1 MTSGVLPLA
10 MVRDPGVQLRRERLL
25 AATAL
30 MAEGLLDYRGTSE
43 AFNDALALLGRAA
56 EVSRVYVFEAYAATA
71 GSQRWSQRHEWCA
84 PGISPQIQNPEL
96 QHMDLAETGFVRWGR
111 EFAAGRAIA
120 GPVTEFPESERGL
133 LQRQGIRS
141 LVVVPIQAHGQIW
154 GLLGFDDCRQAQV
167 WPVPVIE
174 GLMAAARVI
183 GAAYERLAH
192 RLHRDRQL
200 NQYQSLVDGVREVI
214 FRTDDQGRWSFLSP
228 AWRES
233 SGWGVEESLGRPAAE
248 FLAGDPVED
257 TAVVLARLVS
267 GERESAR
274 WEARLCRASGEERWC
289 LLNARRVRG
298 RPEGSPEVIGT
309 LIDLDEVKR
318 DQIALV
324 AAKREAETA
333 NRAKSE
339 FLSTM
344 SHELRTPLNAVIGLS
359 ESLLEDGVDGDAERL
374 RKYLEIIHRS
384 GRQLLS
390 QINDVLDLARIE
402 AGQIRL
408 VPAPVDIGAVGALSA
423 EAHQRAA
430 RARGIALSSRRPEGA
445 LMVAADERLLRQA
458 LGNLLS
464 NAIKFTPEGGSV
476 AVEVAEGAGGTAR
489 VTVRDSG
496 IGIPP
501 EKVGLLFR
509 PFLQLDSSLTRK
521 FGGTGLGLSL
531 VDRIVR
537 MHGGRVE
544 VESEVGKGSAFSVIL
559 PVIGPDGAKEATS
572 P

>member
-1 MTSGVLPLA
+1 LPLLSA
-10 MVRDPGVQLRRERLL
+10 VDDPAIQLRRERLL

-30 MAEGLLDYRGTSE
+30 MAELLLDFREIDRAFRG
-43 AFNDALALLGRAA
+43 ALRLLGEAA
-56 EVSRVYVFEAYAATA
+56 GVSRVYTFERYLTP
-71 GSQRWSQRHEWCA
+71 GGNSRWSQRHEWCA
-84 PGISPQIQNPEL
+84 ARVRHQIDNPEL
-96 QHMDLAETGFVRWGR
+96 QHLDMEEAGFGRWGR
-111 EFAAGRAIA
+111 ELEAGRPIS
-120 GPVTEFPESERGL
+120 GPVAGFPESEQDMLRS
-133 LQRQGIRS
+133 QGIRS
-141 LVVVPIQAHGQIW
+141 LVVVPLHAHGALW
-154 GLLGFDDCRQAQV
+154 GLLGFDDCAADQV
-167 WPVPVIE
+167 WPQPVIE
-174 GLMAAARVI
+174 GLRVAARVM
-183 GAAYERLAH
+183 GAAYERLAN
-192 RLHRDRQL
+192 RLHRDLLLADYGFVL
-200 NQYQSLVDGVREVI
+200 NGVRDVV
-214 FRTDDQGRWSFLSP
+214 FRTDAGGRWVYLNR
-228 AWRES
+228 AWRDLT
-233 SGWGVEESLGRPAAE
+233 GWGVEESMGREISDFVVAE
-248 FLAGDPVED
+248 GARSAGQRLARVAAGDAD
-257 TAVVLARLVS
+257 A
-267 GERESAR
+267 GR
-274 WEARLCRASGEERWC
+274 WEARVRRAGGDERWC
-289 LLNARRVRG
+289 LINARRVS
-298 RPEGSPEVIGT
+298 RPESDAPEVVGT
-309 LIDLDEVKR
+309 LTDIDDVKQ
-318 DQIALV
+318 DQLALA

-344 SHELRTPLNAVIGLS
+344 SHELRTPLNAVIGLT
-359 ESLLEDGVDGDAERL
+359 ESLLEDGTDGDAERL

-408 VPAPVDIGAVGALSA
+408 VPAPVDLAAVGALSA

-430 RARGIALSSRRPEGA
+430 RARGISLSSRRVERA
-445 LMVAADERLLRQA
+445 LLVSADERLLRQA

-464 NAIKFTPEGGSV
+464 NAIKFTPEGGAV
-476 AVEVAEGAGGTAR
+476 AVEVTEEPDGTAR

-544 VESEVGKGSAFSVIL
+544 VESEVGRGSAFSVIL
-559 PVIGPDGAKEATS
+559 PLAGPDGAKEAIS
-572 P
+572 S